1 MEGKEKK
8 TKDRMNKC
16 RKGDGEERGGD
27 GGGVKTPVLNSV
39 CLINGHFLS
48 VFLAID
54 LIKGTS

>member
-1 MEGKEKK
+1 MEGKERK
-8 TKDRMNKC
+8 TKDRNKC
-16 RKGDGEERGGD
+16 RKEGGEERG

-48 VFLAID
+48 AFLAID